1 MYLKRFKEPQWII
14 GFFLIILVWIAAL
27 LDMSLTT
34 LFNES
39 LIKLAMNG
47 VLVLSLLPML
57 NGGMGL
63 NFGLSVGITSGLVGM
78 CIGINMRLSGL
89 VGFLGCVIFAIAVA
103 CIIGTVY
110 GKLIIQLKGREE
122 IGSTFIGFIFYSY
135 YELFLD
141 TCSFF

>member
-1 MYLKRFKEPQWII
+1 
-14 GFFLIILVWIAAL
+14 
-27 LDMSLTT
+27 MSLTT

-89 VGFLGCVIFAIAVA
+89 VGFFRMCNFCHSSCMYNRDCLW
-103 CIIGTVY
+103 
-110 GKLIIQLKGREE
+110 E
-122 IGSTFIGFIFYSY
+122 IDYSIKR
-135 YELFLD
+135 
-141 TCSFF
+141 S